1 MSGWSELGA
10 ALAGG
15 DSLQRQKLA
24 MAGYQAGSRQAGL
37 LEDARTKRDKNMGL
51 QSITP
56 ELVGSVV
63 SGRDPVTGQAFVPE
77 AMDSLQGQLVNG
89 LLHAGIDPRELSG
102 YQKDQ
107 QGIGFGNRAME
118 VATAPDADL
127 NLLNRIN
134 MVRSGKPV
142 NLSTIQD
149 GTLLSAMVTPD
160 QQAAVG
166 GNTPT
171 QVGLA
176 DIMAKGARADASNA
190 SAVAAHARARNSDAM
205 AGVHRK
211 NSKPDAKPTVNMA
224 PLVDMLTHIF
234 SGDAGGAPA
243 AAAPGQ
249 PAAAVE
255 PRRAPD
261 GNLYVPDPNR
271 PGKWL
276 RVDG

>member
-15 DSLQRQKLA
+15 DSLQRQKMA

-51 QSITP
+51 QSLTP
-56 ELVGSVV
+56 ELVGSVM
-63 SGRDPVTGQAFVPE
+63 SGRDPVTGQAFVPQ
-77 AMDSLQGQLVNG
+77 AMDSLQGQLVNAMM
-89 LLHAGIDPRELSG
+89 HAGIDLRQFSG

-107 QGIGFGNRAME
+107 QGIGFRNDAMTA
-118 VATAPDADL
+118 ATDPNVSLDS
-127 NLLNRIN
+127 LNRRMI
-134 MVRSGKPV
+134 VIDGKPV
-142 NLSTIQD
+142 TLSKVQGD
-149 GTLLSAMVTPD
+149 VAFNPMVSPGE
-160 QQAAVG
+160 QMM
-166 GNTPT
+166 TPT
-171 QVGLA
+171 EIGLA

-211 NSKPDAKPTVNMA
+211 NSKPDTRPTVNMA
-224 PLVDMLTHIF
+224 PLVDMLSHIF
-234 SGDAGGAPA
+234 GGDAGGAPA